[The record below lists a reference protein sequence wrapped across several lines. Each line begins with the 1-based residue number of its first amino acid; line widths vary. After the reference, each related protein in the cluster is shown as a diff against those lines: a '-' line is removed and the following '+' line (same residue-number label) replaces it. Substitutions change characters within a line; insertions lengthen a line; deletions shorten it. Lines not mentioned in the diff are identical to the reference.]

1 MNVDN
6 SIFSINLVIM
16 IKAII
21 LGVLLIVSSTLMSQS
36 FLTPSDS
43 LNKGRLIGVSS
54 SVATVWAGSMIGLSQ
69 VWYKDIP
76 KSKFHT
82 FDDSKEWLQMDKA
95 GHFYAA
101 YKINQLT
108 SELFIWSGLNEK
120 ASLLLGTGIS
130 IGYQTTFEFFD
141 GYSKDWGFSWS
152 DMAAN
157 AVGSFS
163 YFGQQLAWGEER
175 IIPKF
180 STYPSEFAA
189 IRPEV
194 LGSTFGESFLK
205 DYNGQTYWLSFSL
218 GTFFKNS
225 RIPKW
230 ACISIGYSVN
240 EKLVGDSET
249 YFDSVT
255 GITYSAKRELKLS
268 LDIDF
273 SKLPIK
279 KPWLKAIVKQ
289 FNYLKIPFPTVIY
302 RGNKFIGSWSG
313 W

>member
-1 MNVDN
+1 MIRFFAFVILMLV
-6 SIFSINLVIM
+6 STFSWGQHFFV
-16 IKAII
+16 
-21 LGVLLIVSSTLMSQS
+21 
-36 FLTPSDS
+36 PSDT
-43 LNKGRLIGVSS
+43 LHKGRTIGVSTGI
-54 SVATVWAGSMIGLSQ
+54 ATVWAGSMIGLSQ

-76 KSKFHT
+76 KSKFHS
-82 FDDSKEWLQMDKA
+82 FDDANEWMQMDKA

-108 SELFIWSGLNEK
+108 SDLFTWSGVSKKK
-120 ASLLLGTGIS
+120 ALWIGTGVGL
-130 IGYQTTFEFFD
+130 GYQTTFEIFD
-141 GYSKDWGFSWS
+141 GYSQEWGFSWS

-157 AVGSFS
+157 TLGSFS
-163 YFGQQLAWGEER
+163 YLGQQLLWDEER

-180 STYPSEFAA
+180 STYPTEFASV
-189 IRPEV
+189 RPSV

-205 DYNGQTYWLSFSL
+205 DYNGQSYWLSFSP

-230 ACISIGYSVN
+230 ACISVGYSVH
-240 EKLVGDSET
+240 EKLVGDQDQYTDPS
-249 YFDSVT
+249 T
-255 GITYSAKRELKLS
+255 GLNYSAKREIKLS

-279 KPWLKAIVKQ
+279 KPWLKAVVKQ

-302 RGNKFIGSWSG
+302 RGGNFVGSWTG

>member
-1 MNVDN
+1 
-6 SIFSINLVIM
+6 M
-16 IKAII
+16 IRAIA
-21 LGVLLIVSSTLMSQS
+21 LGFLLFVSSITMSQS
-36 FLTPSDS
+36 FFTPADS
-43 LNKGRLIGVSS
+43 LKKGRLLGVSTG
-54 SVATVWAGSMIGLSQ
+54 VATVWAGSMLGLSQ

-76 KSKFHT
+76 KSKFHS

-108 SELFIWSGLNEK
+108 SDLFIWSGLNK
-120 ASLLLGTGIS
+120 KTSLWLGTGIS
-130 IGYQTTFEFFD
+130 LGYQTTFEIFD

-152 DMAAN
+152 DMAGN
-157 AVGSFS
+157 AIGSFS
-163 YFGQQLAWGEER
+163 YLGQQLIWGEER

-180 STYPSEFAA
+180 STFPTQFAS

-194 LGSTFGESFLK
+194 LGSNFGESFLK
-205 DYNGQTYWLSFSL
+205 DYNGQTYWLSFSP

-225 RIPKW
+225 KIPKW
-230 ACISIGYSVN
+230 ACISVGYSVYG
-240 EKLVGDSET
+240 KLVGDESSYT
-249 YFDSVT
+249 DVNT
-255 GITYSAKRELKLS
+255 GITYSAKREVKLS

-279 KPWLKAIVKQ
+279 RPWLKAVVKQ

-302 RGNKFIGSWSG
+302 RGNQFVGSWSG